1 MATPES
7 KRQAPDRELDS
18 YVAHIKRLINGT
30 EPPAV
35 EDDKFLSPNFISDGT
50 TLTPA
55 SLSNIPLGFNVKI
68 NGITYSDVHIS
79 GYGFLALQEPGNSF
93 SMIDVSTSSDEFRN
107 NLLKATWRVKHVL
120 IAPWWDVCSV
130 PSKDVDTLST
140 LGLYTTLTPQ
150 MIEDIKFG
158 KDVKNWPFHPYDRGV
173 RYKKIYDYTNGVG
186 FIVRWTN
193 LNSSLE
199 VIKFEACI
207 FESGKIQFKYWP
219 TKKYENAPSAP
230 ISVDT
235 RSATVGVFYCGFGNY
250 KFRDFAPTID
260 YQKEKRLL
268 NELGGASY
276 DPSYSDSGQFYSIGI
291 KTDRWPGPAIISF
304 DPPKNPGKFLP
315 RKNSSFIS
323 SNKQLT
329 RVGFFD
335 DRKTFNFV
343 SSLSISDKRVV
354 HMPSLLP
361 NRLTGDTSPF
371 INGDTRQLLF
381 TNGSITVASGTTT
394 NSVIDSQIEMLDAL
408 DSITKIESDY
418 SFNEFKQNYS
428 VTQSTSSFYTNEKS
442 VELFGEGFTYPLKSK
457 TKFEITLPVE
467 LPIQMNPERSS
478 FYWYD
483 KERKSWNLAAEQSNI
498 PSTWIDYP
506 SLIAGNT
513 GESNSIFYN
522 RITETAIGFDAVG
535 RKVVSG
541 SWVPNFLT
549 SIPFLKYDLL
559 QKSVGI
565 GTVVNRSSPK
575 NRKTI
580 ANEIAGFGER
590 SVESIEKGALQ
601 LQYDNSITDSSDI
614 FPEKSQQI
622 KLGNEYPF
630 LIEKV
635 VVKLP
640 LKATDYWF
648 LDKTTCNRAYAIDD
662 LPPGDNPNSY
672 ASNMQGWT
680 KGPIDFGGPALTL
693 AIHSAKGGKNKK
705 FVDLICSGTITHTF
719 DNKLEIYNTQDPGA
733 NYISVRPEG
742 FLCFSNPTAV
752 ITPEINPVMFGYK
765 FEDNVTLE
773 MEASVHT
780 GVKFAEILW
789 SGFRDGSLTPP
800 QTSSDYV
807 NLFINREFIEVP
819 VGPYAFNV
827 SDDYVAEEG
836 FGRIPYFP
844 VYIQQVSPLS
854 RGTTRIEFNGSS
866 ILGPTIGQYQT
877 NKKIKNPFYK
887 SGVVLPTGNITDQSE
902 FVNIISKI
910 DDRISPYLIMPGES
924 ISISISKTKPVIH
937 QMEYI
942 GDADTP
948 SQGERFFFGN
958 YILTGSH
965 GDVILNSGSIS
976 LTFYGSYVTEGSE
989 YHT

>member
-7 KRQAPDRELDS
+7 KRQAPDRELDN
-18 YVAHIKRLINGT
+18 YVAHIKRLIKGT
-30 EPPAV
+30 EPPGI
-35 EDDKFLSPNFISDGT
+35 EDDKFLQPNFIGDGT
-50 TLTPA
+50 TTVPSSA
-55 SLSNIPLGFNVKI
+55 SNIPLGFNLKI
-68 NGITYSDVHIS
+68 NGITYSKIHIS
-79 GYGFLALQEPGNSF
+79 GYGFVVLQEPGAGFN
-93 SMIDVSTSSDEFRN
+93 MIDVSTNPNEFQN
-107 NLLKATWRVKHVL
+107 QFLKATWRQDHIL
-120 IAPWWDVCSV
+120 IAPWWDNARN
-130 PSKDVDTLST
+130 PAKDIDTLVT
-140 LGLYTTLTPQ
+140 FAGYTGLSAQ
-150 MIEDIKFG
+150 EIDDIKFG
-158 KDVKNWPFHPYDRGV
+158 KDVKNWPFHPYDRCV
-173 RYKKIYDYTNGVG
+173 RYKRIYDYTEGVG
-186 FIVRWTN
+186 ICVRWTTYIR
-193 LNSSLE
+193 SYKRK
-199 VIKFEACI
+199 KFEVNI
-207 FESGKIQFKYWP
+207 FENGKIKFKYWQTKDYEPGTNPVDP
-219 TKKYENAPSAP
+219 T
-230 ISVDT
+230 SVT
-235 RSATVGVFYCGFGNY
+235 ATVGVFYCGLGNY
-250 KFRDFAPTID
+250 KSRDFAPTIE
-260 YQKEKRLL
+260 YQKDIRVLS
-268 NELGGASY
+268 ELGGAKY
-276 DPSYSDSGQFYSIGI
+276 DPGYNNFGQFYSIAI
-291 KTDRWPGPAIISF
+291 PDNLWPGPAVISF

-541 SWVPNFLT
+541 SWVPNFLLN
-549 SIPFLKYDLL
+549 IPFLKYDLF

-565 GTVVNRSSPK
+565 GTVVNRSSPI
-575 NRKTI
+575 NRRTI

-640 LKATDYWF
+640 LKATDDWF

-662 LPPGDNPNSY
+662 IPPGDNPNGF

-765 FEDNVTLE
+765 FEDDVKLE
-773 MEASVHT
+773 MEAAIHA
-780 GVKFAEILW
+780 GVKFAEIMW
-789 SGFRDGSLTPP
+789 AGFVGTLES
-800 QTSSDYV
+800 SSDYV
-807 NLFINREFIEVP
+807 NLLINREFIEVP
-819 VGPYAFNV
+819 VGPYAFNN
-827 SDDYVAEEG
+827 SDDYVPYSLSALA
-836 FGRIPYFP
+836 RAPYFP

-854 RGTTRIEFNGSS
+854 RGTTRIEFNGNS
-866 ILGPTIGQYQT
+866 ILGPTVGQYQT

-902 FVNIISKI
+902 LVNIISKI

-948 SQGERFFFGN
+948 PQGERFFFGN